1 MAGPKAR
8 VIVGGMDKCGNG
20 LSVVCGKFY
29 AETMHKSL
37 AQSHKKIP
45 SSQKDK
51 IINEQNLYTTNAG
64 ITDYD
69 SKNDDNSDN
78 DRPSRNPEPQ
88 SVSMAYILAKMHKK
102 KAGVRIIAGG
112 CRLSLTAVSQV
123 VSRACKLILKAFDK
137 IFHELFIQVGFNR
150 KSPIAIS
157 TDDIN
162 IRTDYFNTLI
172 ARNRYNITNGKV
184 LSVTLSQKKRGR
196 YSSPTRTLE
205 KNCSGHR
212 RRVSKFPEKN

>member
-1 MAGPKAR
+1 MSRTGYQNFGIDKNSIKEYIIAAATKIQKLRNEIINDDKDLTLQIETKEDQEDAKSMAGPKAR

-78 DRPSRNPEPQ
+78 DRPSRNPEPRA
-88 SVSMAYILAKMHKK
+88 VSKAYILAKMHKK
-102 KAGVRIIAGG
+102 
-112 CRLSLTAVSQV
+112 RLASASLW
-123 VSRACKLILKAFDK
+123 L
-137 IFHELFIQVGFNR
+137 
-150 KSPIAIS
+150 
-157 TDDIN
+157 
-162 IRTDYFNTLI
+162 
-172 ARNRYNITNGKV
+172 
-184 LSVTLSQKKRGR
+184 
-196 YSSPTRTLE
+196 
-205 KNCSGHR
+205 
-212 RRVSKFPEKN
+212 